1 MWKGRDRRYIC
12 ENEVPASGY
21 SHAIDNSGGGGEN
34 QGPLVI
40 YDIDI
45 QLRTLKIKMQLLFKG
60 SDVIRPHF
68 GAREEA

>member
-1 MWKGRDRRYIC
+1 VRMRFLRVVI
-12 ENEVPASGY
+12 AMLLIT
-21 SHAIDNSGGGGEN
+21 AGGGGEN